1 MSFLNECFVFCTS
14 LILGGLRSSHG
25 NYSDEQLAR
34 ISQINGSFTHSVSR
48 LFQVSQHH
56 PRGRKGVQGSPAYRE
71 KVYKFID
78 EYKKEK
84 LFTCPKRRRVG
95 TGVGQ
100 NFICAYTFIE
110 DGNEE
115 EESKGCQKFATEYIQ
130 LAEKLDLERMVCK

>member
-1 MSFLNECFVFCTS
+1 MFCILHIS
-14 LILGGLRSSHG
+14 SYLGGLRSSHG

-71 KVYKFID
+71 KVFKFID
-78 EYKKEK
+78 EYRKDK

-100 NFICAYTFIE
+100 NFICAYCTP
-110 DGNEE
+110 
-115 EESKGCQKFATEYIQ
+115 SLKRATKRRKQ
-130 LAEKLDLERMVCK
+130 RAARNLPLNTDSSPRS